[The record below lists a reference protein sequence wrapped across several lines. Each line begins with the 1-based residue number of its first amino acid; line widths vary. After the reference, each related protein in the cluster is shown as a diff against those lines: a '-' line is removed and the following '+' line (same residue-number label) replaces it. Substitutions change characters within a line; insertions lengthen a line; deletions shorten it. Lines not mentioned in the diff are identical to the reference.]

1 MPYNILIADD
11 DPEDLELI
19 EEAILNVAPETEL
32 HKFTSGLTAME
43 YLNGIPDASL
53 PQLIVLDYNMPEQNG
68 AWLLSSMKIKD
79 RYNLIPKI
87 VLSTSNAPLHI
98 NECMNNGA
106 TEYIVK
112 PDNMQELQEL
122 GKRLLGFCGKN

>member
-1 MPYNILIADD
+1 MPCNILIADD

-19 EEAILNVAPETEL
+19 EEAILNVDPEAEL
-32 HKFTSGLTAME
+32 HKFSNGLTAME
-43 YLNGIPDASL
+43 YLNRIPDASL

-68 AWLLSSMKIKD
+68 AWLLSSMQIKD

-112 PDNMQELQEL
+112 PDNMRELQAL
-122 GKRLLGFCGKN
+122 GKRLLGLCRKN

>member
-1 MPYNILIADD
+1 MACNILIADD

-19 EEAILNVAPETEL
+19 EEAILNVDPETEL
-32 HKFTSGLTAME
+32 HKFSNGLTAME

-68 AWLLSSMKIKD
+68 AWLLSSMQIKD

-112 PDNMQELQEL
+112 PDNMRELQAL
-122 GKRLLGFCGKN
+122 GKKLLGLCRKT